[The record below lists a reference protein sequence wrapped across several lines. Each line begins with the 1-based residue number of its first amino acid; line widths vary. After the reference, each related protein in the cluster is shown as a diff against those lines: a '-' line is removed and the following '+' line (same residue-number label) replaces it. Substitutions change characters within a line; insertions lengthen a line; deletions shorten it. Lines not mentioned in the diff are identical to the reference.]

1 MSALDRRHPSQR
13 LYYRNVRIAMTIAAV
28 AHAAVF
34 AFVAVP
40 FGTPRTVAS
49 EVLRVVEAPGLRLAG
64 AGGATGAPVGT
75 AGAPYA
81 AAVRPIE
88 PFRAVDDPV
97 RTVSAAETAP
107 SEGDQPTVR
116 PGGGSGGAGSGNG
129 GGSVAEYD
137 DGNEVFYAYD
147 TAPRVLRRAEP
158 DYPQAA
164 RAAGL
169 DGTVVINM
177 NIDDRGRVLRAWVAQ
192 ASAADVLVAAALDA
206 AYQFEFEP
214 GTWRGEPVRCTVAI
228 PFEFHLNH
236 SMQVEER

>member
-1 MSALDRRHPSQR
+1 MNALDRRHPSQR
-13 LYYRNVRIAMTIAAV
+13 LYYRNVRIAMTIAVV

-40 FGTPRTVAS
+40 FGAPRTVAS
-49 EVLRVVEAPGLRLAG
+49 EVLRVVEASGLRLAG
-64 AGGATGAPVGT
+64 APGAPVGSAGVSHT
-75 AGAPYA
+75 A
-81 AAVRPIE
+81 VTRTIE
-88 PFRAVDDPV
+88 PFRAVDEPV
-97 RTVSAAETAP
+97 RTVAAEDAAP
-107 SEGDQPTVR
+107 SGGDEAKR
-116 PGGGSGGAGSGNG
+116 PGAGSGGTASGNA
-129 GGSVAEYD
+129 GGSSAEYD

-147 TAPRVLRRAEP
+147 TAPRVLRRVEP

-177 NIDDRGRVLRAWVAQ
+177 NIDGRGRILRAWVAQ

-214 GTWRGEPVRCTVAI
+214 GTWRGERVRCTVAI
-228 PFEFHLNH
+228 PFQFHLNP

>member
-1 MSALDRRHPSQR
+1 MNMLDRRHPSQR
-13 LYYRNVRIAMTIAAV
+13 RYYRNVRIAMTIAVV
-28 AHAAVF
+28 AHAVVL
-34 AFVAVP
+34 AFVPVP
-40 FGTPRTVAS
+40 FGATRTVAS
-49 EVLRVVEAPGLRLAG
+49 EVLRVVEASGLQL
-64 AGGATGAPVGT
+64 GGATGSPVGPV
-75 AGAPYA
+75 GPHPA
-81 AAVRPIE
+81 ATRSID
-88 PFRAVDDPV
+88 PFRAVDEPV
-97 RTVSAAETAP
+97 RTVAAEDAAP
-107 SEGDQPTVR
+107 SGGDEATR
-116 PGGGSGGAGSGNG
+116 PGAGSGGSGPGNG
-129 GGSVAEYD
+129 GGRIAEYD

-147 TAPRVLRRAEP
+147 TAPRVLRRVEP

-177 NIDDRGRVLRAWVAQ
+177 NIDDRGRILRAWVAQ

-228 PFEFHLNH
+228 PFQFHLNH